1 MIGSIYYFNKT
12 IYLLRVPLPARD
24 VYNIILRPLYIFTNF
39 FDCCHTQIHDNI
51 NLDNFRSRSVN
62 YKQCLNSLQT
72 ALIRLWKLTSFPAG
86 FLERPELSLRT
97 IWNNIACI
105 SNIQYKR
112 LRRYQHV
119 GSVLVKVHSKYIKN
133 TYSSVLHSH
142 KVILPLLN
150 I

>member
-1 MIGSIYYFNKT
+1 M
-12 IYLLRVPLPARD
+12 LLVPLLSRD

-39 FDCCHTQIHDNI
+39 FDCCHTQTHDNI

-72 ALIRLWKLTSFPAG
+72 ALVRLWKLTSFPAG

-112 LRRYQHV
+112 LRRYQHA
-119 GSVLVKVHSKYIKN
+119 GSVCISTSKSSLKIYKKYIFIC
-133 TYSSVLHSH
+133 TS
-142 KVILPLLN
+142 
-150 I
+150 